1 MVSYMRAFYTGILTL
16 CLAALAG
23 GTLAPAAD
31 DDKKQPTAAELRK
44 ARRAAV
50 KEAEQNLR
58 KAKRSG
64 DEQAIAA
71 AKAALELAKKKTRG
85 KGADMAAEF
94 AALMKASEMLVA
106 VVDEDSAKKT
116 ADKIHSMFSKLPAPD
131 EVSDDDIELWAT
143 EQNKLNKE
151 MERLRKE
158 PWFEASG
165 LQEAW
170 TAATDPYSR
179 KRAIRQKR

>member
-1 MVSYMRAFYTGILTL
+1 MRAFYTGVLTL
-16 CLAALAG
+16 CLAVLAG
-23 GTLAPAAD
+23 GVLPATAA

-64 DEQAIAA
+64 DEKAIAN
-71 AKAALELAKKKTRG
+71 AKAALDLAKKKASG

-94 AALMKASEMLVA
+94 AALMKASEMLVS
-106 VVDEDSAKKT
+106 VVDEDSAKKA

-131 EVSDDDIELWAT
+131 EVSDDDIEQWAT

-158 PWFEASG
+158 PWFAESG
-165 LQEAW
+165 LQDAW
-170 TAATDPYSR
+170 SAATDPYSR

>member
-1 MVSYMRAFYTGILTL
+1 MKRFVTRFLVC
-16 CLAALAG
+16 CLAAWVGADS
-23 GTLAPAAD
+23 AFAA

-44 ARRAAV
+44 ERRAAV

-58 KAKRSG
+58 KARRSG
-64 DEQAIAA
+64 DEKAIAE
-71 AKAALELAKKKTRG
+71 AKAALESAKKKARG

-94 AALMKASEMLVA
+94 AALMQASEMLVA
-106 VVDEDSAKKT
+106 VADEASAKKA
-116 ADKIHSMFSKLPAPD
+116 ADKIITMFSKLPAPD
-131 EVSDDDIELWAT
+131 EVSDDDIELWST
-143 EQNKLNKE
+143 EQNKLNRE

-170 TAATDPYSR
+170 TAATDPFSR
-179 KRAIRQKR
+179 KRAIRQKK

>member
-1 MVSYMRAFYTGILTL
+1 MRQKMIWNGV
-16 CLAALAG
+16 LALMLAVG
-23 GTLAPAAD
+23 LSPLAIAAGD
-31 DDKKQPTAAELRK
+31 KQPTAAELRK
-44 ARRAAV
+44 ERRAAV
-50 KEAEQNLR
+50 KAAEQALR

-64 DEQAIAA
+64 DEKAIAD
-71 AKAALELAKKKTRG
+71 AKAALALAKKKARG

-94 AALMKASEMLVA
+94 AALMQAAALLEGVN
-106 VVDEDSAKKT
+106 DEQTATKT
-116 ADKIHSMFSKLPAPD
+116 AQKIQGMFEKLPAPD
-131 EVSDDDIELWAT
+131 EVSDDDIERWAA

-158 PWFEASG
+158 SWFESSG

-179 KRAIRQKR
+179 TRYLRKKR

>member
-1 MVSYMRAFYTGILTL
+1 MLCMVGPAVVY
-16 CLAALAG
+16 
-23 GTLAPAAD
+23 AAD
-31 DDKKQPTAAELRK
+31 DAKKQPTAAEIRK

-58 KAKRSG
+58 KARRSG
-64 DEQAIAA
+64 DEKAIAE
-71 AKAALELAKKKTRG
+71 AKAALEAAKKKARG

-94 AALMKASEMLVA
+94 AALMQAGELLAA
-106 VVDEDSAKKT
+106 VHDEASAKK
-116 ADKIHSMFSKLPAPD
+116 AAEKIYSMFSKLPAPD
-131 EVSDDDIELWAT
+131 EVSDDDIELWCT

-158 PWFEASG
+158 PWFESSG

-170 TAATDPYSR
+170 TAATDPFSR
-179 KRAIRQKR
+179 KRAMRRK

>member
-1 MVSYMRAFYTGILTL
+1 M
-16 CLAALAG
+16 CLAALMGA
-23 GTLAPAAD
+23 TIAEAATD
-31 DDKKQPTAAELRK
+31 SKKQPTAAEIRK

-64 DEQAIAA
+64 DEKAIAEA
-71 AKAALELAKKKTRG
+71 QAALDAAKKKTRG

-94 AALMKASEMLVA
+94 AALMQASELLTTVC
-106 VVDEDSAKKT
+106 DEASAKKA
-116 ADKIHSMFSKLPAPD
+116 ADKIYNMFSKLPAPD
-131 EVSDDDIELWAT
+131 EVSDDDIELWCT

-158 PWFEASG
+158 PWFESSG

-170 TAATDPYSR
+170 TAATDPFSR
-179 KRAIRQKR
+179 KRAQRQKK